1 MFCYTNAFTG
11 PLPDFSALKDLQ
23 VLSLS
28 LNKLTGPVPASL
40 LGLLWLK
47 VVNLTSNLFHGPMSV
62 FAHWVEV
69 DNAPGCN
76 NFCLPSLGDCDPR
89 MELLLSVVGLME
101 YHPNFAKS
109 WIGQ

>member
-1 MFCYTNAFTG
+1 
-11 PLPDFSALKDLQ
+11 
-23 VLSLS
+23 LSLS